1 MGYYKDAKTDEW
13 RENGIGMGWCRDCGA
28 KIRCCKCSEND
39 CRASACS
46 ADLSNEQIKLAE
58 NLGSFLW
65 ESSTLRHGL
74 FTPPEFSRLVR
85 GRIKQYFYEQNV
97 DVDTPASA
105 GCVPRLVRLFGFLFG
120 ACCWIGFPLI
130 LLGLP
135 TVYLFGMSGGNWFT
149 WSFYALSW
157 VVALLW
163 WFLCFR
169 WGPTREFIDTYAD
182 RPNDGKPR
190 NY

>member
-1 MGYYKDAKTDEW
+1 MTDNKTHELLANVKVDT
-13 RENGIGMGWCRDCGA
+13 R
-28 KIRCCKCSEND
+28 
-39 CRASACS
+39 
-46 ADLSNEQIKLAE
+46 DLS
-58 NLGSFLW
+58 
-65 ESSTLRHGL
+65 
-74 FTPPEFSRLVR
+74 P
-85 GRIKQYFYEQNV
+85 
-97 DVDTPASA
+97 
-105 GCVPRLVRLFGFLFG
+105 CVSRLVRLFGFLFG

-130 LLGLP
+130 LLGPP

-157 VVALLW
+157 VVALVW

-169 WGPTREFIDTYAD
+169 WGPTREFIETYAD

>member
-1 MGYYKDAKTDEW
+1 MNTEETTTAAEVPTVEARMGYYKDANGEW

-28 KIRCCKCSEND
+28 KIRCCKCSANAQVLTSEEREND

-85 GRIKQYFYEQNV
+85 ERIKQYFYEQNAQV
-97 DVDTPASA
+97 LTSEE
-105 GCVPRLVRLFGFLFG
+105 R
-120 ACCWIGFPLI
+120 
-130 LLGLP
+130 GL
-135 TVYLFGMSGGNWFT
+135 
-149 WSFYALSW
+149 
-157 VVALLW
+157 
-163 WFLCFR
+163 
-169 WGPTREFIDTYAD
+169 
-182 RPNDGKPR
+182 
-190 NY
+190 